1 MIRIRREYRY
11 EDHPEFGFVAEIP
24 VWVKYR
30 ASIRKT
36 LFGHRRVVWTEV
48 QQAELLKDLTR

>member
-1 MIRIRREYRY
+1 MIRIRHEYRY

-36 LFGHRRVVWTEV
+36 LFGHRRVVWTVV
-48 QQAELLKDLTR
+48 QQADLLKDLTR